1 MSTAIKRVYDRPEE
15 EDGFRVLVD
24 RLWPRGISKQKARI
38 DIWIKEIAPSSQL
51 RKWFAH
57 DPEKWDEFRDR
68 YFKELGLKGD
78 LVESVKSYARRG
90 KITLLFSATDEEHN
104 NAAALRDLLD
114 SPPKGQWRFEKPL

>member
-1 MSTAIKRVYDRPEE
+1 MSIAIKRIYAEPEE

-24 RLWPRGISKQKARI
+24 GLWPRGISKQKARI

-90 KITLLFSATDEEHN
+90 KVTLLFSATDEEHN
-104 NAAALRDLLD
+104 NAAALRDFLD
-114 SPPKGQWRFEKPL
+114 SPP